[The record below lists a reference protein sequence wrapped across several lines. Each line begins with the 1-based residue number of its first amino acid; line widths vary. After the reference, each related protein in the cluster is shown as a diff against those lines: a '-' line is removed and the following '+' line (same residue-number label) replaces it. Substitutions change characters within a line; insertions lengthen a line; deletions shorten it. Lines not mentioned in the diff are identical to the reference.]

1 MVAVT
6 DALVFFSPVTLA
18 PVMMVMPWLSNRL
31 WASAAISASSTGR
44 IRSNT
49 STTVTLAPSVL
60 KKLANSMPMAPEP
73 MTSSDFGMVS
83 GTRASK

>member
-1 MVAVT
+1 
-6 DALVFFSPVTLA
+6 
-18 PVMMVMPWLSNRL
+18 MMVMPWLSNCL
-31 WASAAISASSTGR
+31 WARAAISASSTGR

-49 STTVTLAPSVL
+49 SITVTLAPKVL

-73 MTSSDFGMVS
+73 MTSSDLGMVS